1 MHDEKQSQATS
12 TPPGGKP
19 ALARPAALRFHL
31 WMVGLASLV
40 ALLLSAFGISQ
51 GLILESGPRLKV
63 KPPSEERIQLPSAF
77 PPDSLPLKELHQTLD
92 GSRLDK
98 LRAHI
103 ALFHAGRFQADA
115 WAEGSGLQAAI
126 AAAFQTAS
134 QNLQQQPDLAILV
147 LLTERREIRPGTAT
161 RHFADTHR
169 GVRAISLTHAEDEYW
184 LSPTTSITQNRSIE
198 DELKLAAKRRKIDFE
213 DWLNQA
219 DAYSYTTRSFYVPLS
234 GQEKATEILRGNE
247 VIAPEAV
254 TLESVREFEKLLT
267 DWMFNNLQSNGRMTY
282 MYFPSTGRE
291 SRGNNMIRQWM
302 GTVAMGRA
310 AKLHPERRLE
320 AMSETNIRYNLA
332 QFYRQEGKLGFIE
345 YNNMAKLGAASL
357 AMISLIESPVRE
369 NFSTQE
375 DALFLLTKDL
385 WQPSGRFETF
395 FKPKS
400 RNKEDS
406 LHNFYPGE
414 TLLAWSFL
422 YQAHPDPTLLEMT
435 MKSFRYYKKW
445 HLAHRNPAFI
455 PWHTQAYFTFWK
467 QTKSEELKDWIFEMN
482 DWLVDVM
489 QTHSRVAYDDTRG
502 RFYTPR
508 RRYGVPHA
516 SSTGVYLEGLI
527 DAFALARTLGDKKH
541 EEKYRRAILLGLR
554 SSMQLQFQDDID
566 MFYVA
571 NKSKLRGGMRTTVYD
586 SSIRVDNVQHVLMGV
601 QKILQEFESTDYSL
615 D

>member
-19 ALARPAALRFHL
+19 ALARRAALRFHL
-31 WMVGLASLV
+31 WLIGLASLV

-51 GLILESGPRLKV
+51 GLILDSGPRLRV
-63 KPPSEERIQLPSAF
+63 KPPGEERIQLPSAF
-77 PPDSLPLKELHQTLD
+77 PLDSLPLKELHQTLD

-98 LRAHI
+98 LRVHI

-134 QNLQQQPDLAILV
+134 QNLHQQPDLAILV
-147 LLTERREIRPGTAT
+147 FPTERREIRPGTAT

-198 DELKLAAKRRKIDFE
+198 DELKVAAKRRKIDFD

-219 DAYSYTTRSFYVPLS
+219 EAYSYSTRSFYVPLS
-234 GQEKATEILRGNE
+234 GHEKATEILRGNE

-254 TLESVREFEKLLT
+254 TLESVREFEKRLT

-320 AMSETNIRYNLA
+320 AMSETNIRYNLG

-489 QTHSRVAYDDTRG
+489 QTHSRVAYDDTLG

-508 RRYGVPHA
+508 RHYGVPHA

-586 SSIRVDNVQHVLMGV
+586 NSIRVDNVQHVLMGV